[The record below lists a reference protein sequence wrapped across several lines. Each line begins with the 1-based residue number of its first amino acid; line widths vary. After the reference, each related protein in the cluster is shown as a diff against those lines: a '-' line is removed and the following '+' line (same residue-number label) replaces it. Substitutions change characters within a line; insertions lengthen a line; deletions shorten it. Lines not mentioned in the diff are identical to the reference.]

1 MMIIN
6 GALGLQRSCGATVLV
21 CSDRSSCLKSDLH
34 RVAKGQGKGFLL
46 LLLASLAAC
55 LAAGFVTWMVLE
67 PSDLDSDLRQVGS
80 GDFGIATQVQ
90 PVTCSRSADGF
101 GSLDVIQ
108 CFVMAGG
115 AHLVWRRP
123 RARSDLVNASP
134 LVSSVLN
141 VAEPGWSYL
150 FNGCPGAR
158 PFRFL
163 DPGDGCNSRGRARA
177 KDKGP
182 LSGALSFISWFSS
195 QADFSIFREAR
206 MLSGTATAPNPSEM
220 RLTLA
225 GDGVPCRAGSGD
237 SFRRVAWTSAGG
249 RR

>member
-1 MMIIN
+1 MKFPRWVV
-6 GALGLQRSCGATVLV
+6 GLQRSCRAAVLV
-21 CSDRSSCLKSDLH
+21 YPDRAFRRRSAIR
-34 RVAKGQGKGFLL
+34 RVAKGQETKSLRDGLL
-46 LLLASLAAC
+46 SMLAAC
-55 LAAGFVTWMVLE
+55 LAVGLAACFILGA
-67 PSDLDSDLRQVGS
+67 LDPGYELWP
-80 GDFGIATQVQ
+80 FGIQGFSIVSQDQ
-90 PVTCSRSADGF
+90 PMKGNLSAGA
-101 GSLDVIQ
+101 LAALNVIQ

-141 VAEPGWSYL
+141 VAEPGWLQLY
-150 FNGCPGAR
+150 GCPGAR

-177 KDKGP
+177 KDRGP

-206 MLSGTATAPNPSEM
+206 MLSGTAGAPTPSEM
-220 RLTLA
+220 GVTLA